1 MAVPAEPQTPKY
13 MLGPVELGSD
23 ESDEYLDA
31 YQSDDEDGL
40 KALDHE
46 WQEKLKEMEETK

>member
-1 MAVPAEPQTPKY
+1 

-23 ESDEYLDA
+23 DSDEYLDA

-46 WQEKLKEMEETK
+46 WKEFLKELEESK

>member
-1 MAVPAEPQTPKY
+1 

-46 WQEKLKEMEETK
+46 WQEKLKELEETK